1 MTPEE
6 AWSGIKPSIEYFR
19 VFGCI
24 SHVHVP
30 DSKRT
35 KLDDKSQ
42 ICVLLGEDKSWDWD
56 KKYEEAIACDLEW
69 GDREEK
75 VVEID
80 RNVGMRLSEEEVQLA
95 MFAAADPIRFDDA
108 VKSEKWRKAMDV
120 EIEAIKRNNTWEL
133 TELLEG
139 GKKIGVKWVYKTKF
153 NKNGEVD
160 KYKARLVVKGYS
172 QQHGVDYTEVF
183 APVARMETIR
193 LPLGYVK
200 NGYEHK
206 VYKLKKALYGLK
218 QAPRAWYSRI
228 EVYFLKEG
236 FEKCDYEHTLF
247 IKTGK
252 ESKLLIRSLYVDDLI
267 FTGNDELM
275 VLEFKS
281 SMKHEFDMT
290 HLGKMRYFL
299 GLEILQNSRGCKLMK
314 DESGV
319 KVDKIYFKQ
328 IVGSLMYLTTTQ
340 PDVMFVVG
348 LISRYMENPTE
359 LHLQVAKR
367 VLRYLKGTLDFR
379 IFYKNGGN
387 NELIAYT
394 DSDYAGDLEDRKSTS
409 VWLKR
414 VLDNLGL
421 KQGKTTSIQCDSNSA
436 IKLSKNPVMHGR
448 SKHIDVR
455 FHFLRELT
463 KAGTVE
469 LVYCNTQEQ
478 LADVMTKPLKLDVFL
493 KLRASLGVCSETDE
507 SLNMGSCFVACKLQ
521 KLWIKVAAG
530 SRKLH
535 SKLESLAMANQVT
548 VASGL
553 PDTDKRQAEFG
564 AVSIQN
570 KNGLPDMCTVQVT
583 VASGLR
589 DSKNQKSGFG
599 APWKGLDSEILKPGV
614 LGGVDVGGDCR
625 TTMRVFLQALDY
637 ELWEIV
643 CDGSFIPR
651 KNVLSE
657 LDKKNMSLNFK
668 AMNALFCALDKKE
681 FHRVSNCSNAYEI
694 WRKLEIVYEETTSE
708 EEFHKVSNLAL
719 MTIGDESDDELDE
732 VNDLP
737 TYDEL
742 HDAFK
747 ELHDEWMKLG
757 KKNACLKKK
766 MLELTNEK
774 DTMQKCI
781 DSLNEKIKELELEN
795 KTLHDEVALS
805 NEKFSTSHKHLESYV
820 DDLKNENDALQKCNG
835 SLNEKIKGLELDN
848 KILHDRIA
856 SFKCKQS
863 TLYEHE
869 KSHIDEL
876 INENETLKKRS
887 IELNEIVLK
896 FTNGQKMLDNMLNS
910 QKCVFDKGGLGYKP
924 YLK

>member
-35 KLDDKSQ
+35 KLDDK
-42 ICVLLGEDKSWDWD
+42 
-56 KKYEEAIACDLEW
+56 
-69 GDREEK
+69 
-75 VVEID
+75 
-80 RNVGMRLSEEEVQLA
+80 RLSEEEVQLA

-193 LPLGYVK
+193 LVVALAAKKGWAIYRLDVK
-200 NGYEHK
+200 SAFLYSELNEE
-206 VYKLKKALYGLK
+206 ALYGLK

-478 LADVMTKPLKLDVFL
+478 LA
-493 KLRASLGVCSETDE
+493 DE